1 MIEPLSSPER
11 MAMLDR
17 SLRIIQVVA
26 THVGGD
32 WFYDQV
38 TGLAR
43 LGHTVSVVLPSDGP
57 LANKLRAADIPV
69 DTVPLGFTRHVG
81 RLPEMIAA
89 KWRLLRL
96 IRAFKPDVIHA
107 HLLMAAVSCRM
118 VSFGYRRA
126 LRVTQVPGTV
136 HLHDTLLRRLDRC
149 MLSRD
154 DLVIGSC
161 RVIAD
166 QYRAMGARS
175 VAVGYYGCDVYH
187 LDPSLS
193 GAAFRREFGLADHIP
208 TVGMVGYMY
217 PSRLPAFPEIGIK
230 GHEVFLDA
238 VPLILEQMPNAQLFV
253 IGDELVGTGLYR
265 RELEARAAA
274 LGVARNVHFI
284 GWRSDIPVVLAGL
297 DVAVNPSIGE
307 SACYTMVEALLMCK
321 GVVASDV
328 GGLPDTVQHGQT
340 GLLVPPGDPAAL
352 AAAVLELLAD
362 PARRLDMGKQGRD
375 HCLRRFDI
383 NTTVAELE
391 ILYRSQIRRL
401 RRKRTAK

>member
-1 MIEPLSSPER
+1 MIKPLSSPVQV
-11 MAMLDR
+11 ATPDR
-17 SLRIIQVVA
+17 PLRILQVVA
-26 THVGGD
+26 TFVGGD

-43 LGHTVSVVLPSDGP
+43 LGHTVSVVMPTNGP
-57 LANKLRAADIPV
+57 LADKLRAADVHV
-69 DTVPLGFTRHVG
+69 DIVPLGFTRRLG
-81 RLPEMIAA
+81 RLPEMITA

-96 IRAFKPDVIHA
+96 IHSFKPDVIHA

-118 VSFGYRRA
+118 ASFGWRHA

-136 HLHDTLLRRLDRC
+136 HLHSPLLRRLDQC
-149 MLSRD
+149 TLFRD

-161 RVIAD
+161 RAIAD

-175 VAVGYYGCDVYH
+175 VAVGYYGCDVHH
-187 LDPSLS
+187 LDPSRS
-193 GAAFRREFGLADHIP
+193 GAAFRREFGLADHTP
-208 TVGMVGYMY
+208 TVGLVGYMY

-238 VPLILEQMPNAQLFV
+238 APLILEQMPDAQLFV
-253 IGDELVGTGLYR
+253 IGDELAGTGQYR
-265 RELEARAAA
+265 RALEARAAA
-274 LGVARNVHFI
+274 LGVARDVHFT

-321 GVVASDV
+321 GAVASDV
-328 GGLPDTVQHGQT
+328 GGLPDTVQHGVT
-340 GLLVPPGDPAAL
+340 GLLIPPGDPAAL
-352 AAAVLELLAD
+352 AAAVTELLTD
-362 PARRLDMGKQGRD
+362 PVRRLGMGKRGRD

-383 NTTVAELE
+383 NSTIAELE
-391 ILYRSQIRRL
+391 VLYRSGIRDL
-401 RRKRTAK
+401 KRKRVTK